1 MGSWLG
7 DVRFALRQ
15 LAWSPGF
22 AAAAVAVL
30 ALGIGLNAGMFSLV
44 YAIGFA
50 GRAFPEPDRVVQ
62 LYSSRASEPDSYR
75 AFSYAAYGQLAGTD
89 AFAGVLA
96 HAPALVGV
104 TEGTESRRTFGAI
117 VSRNYFEV
125 LGVPVAAGRGFTA
138 EESRPGQD
146 VPVVVATW
154 AFWQRHNFDPALVGS
169 TVRVNER
176 PFTVVGVTP
185 RGFTGTMSVF
195 GPELFFPLGVF
206 HSVANVF
213 EGGVAPSLDRPDV
226 FQLFLVGRLAPGVSI
241 AAAETRL
248 QPAAAALTAAM
259 PVEYRDA
266 RLSLAPLPRFGT
278 STSPMSEGVVELLGA
293 VMLGLTAAVLLTVCL
308 NLAAMLLARGRA
320 RRKELAIRLALGASR
335 ARVVRQLLIEG
346 LLLSAAGGAI
356 GAALAGWGVGTLHA
370 ALTALL
376 PVSMTLDGLRSPVV
390 GAATA
395 GFCLLA
401 TIWFALGPALHHSR
415 ADVLSDL
422 KAQSG
427 ADPSPR
433 RRWRPR
439 HPLAA
444 AQVALSVALLIA
456 AGLFVR
462 MARTGMAVDLGF
474 DADAT
479 VLAEVDPSLAG
490 YDATRSLAVLGAVER
505 RLATLPGVAAVG
517 VAPVVPMGII
527 HLSRDVRRAGP
538 DLPDGARPATA
549 EEGRAFDAPFN
560 AVNEGYFAAMGVRL
574 LSGRTFTAVE
584 SYDAGAPPVAILD
597 DALARRLWPDGGAL
611 GERIQFETREGD
623 RTAYVVVGIVAPSHW
638 TLFEPELPG
647 AVFLPLARGPHSPA
661 FFHVRGQAATA
672 VGAEA
677 VRQAIREA
685 APGLPLFSAR
695 PFADHVDA
703 SIEFWALN
711 RASVLFAS
719 FGVAAM
725 IVALVGL
732 YGVMAHAVAR
742 RTREIGIRIAVG
754 AEPGAVR
761 RMILGESLATTL
773 GGVAAGVVLGLAVG
787 RLLASVFVDVAA
799 FDLAVF
805 TAAPLAFVGAAV
817 AAAWGPARRATAV
830 NPTTALR
837 AE

>member
-1 MGSWLG
+1 MGSWFG
-7 DVRFALRQ
+7 DIRYALRQ
-15 LAWSPGF
+15 LASSPGF
-22 AAAAVAVL
+22 TAAAVTVL
-30 ALGIGLNAGMFSLV
+30 ALGIGLNAGMFSVV

-50 GRAFPEPDRVVQ
+50 GRAFADPDRVVQ
-62 LYSSRASEPDSYR
+62 LYSSRTTEPDSYR
-75 AFSYAAYGQLAGTD
+75 AFSYAAYEQLAGTE

-96 HAPALVGV
+96 HVPALVGV
-104 TEGTESRRTFGAI
+104 TEGQESRRTFGVI
-117 VSRNYFEV
+117 VSRNYFDV
-125 LGVPVAAGRGFTA
+125 LGVPLAAGRGFTA
-138 EESRPGQD
+138 DESRPGED

-154 AFWQRHNFDPALVGS
+154 AFWQRHAFDPALVGS

-176 PFTVVGVTP
+176 PFTVVGITP

-213 EGGVAPSLDRPDV
+213 DGGIAPRLDRPGV
-226 FQLFLVGRLAPGVSI
+226 FQLFLVGRLAPDVSI
-241 AAAETRL
+241 EAATTRL
-248 QPAAAALTAAM
+248 QSAAAALAATM
-259 PVEYRDA
+259 PVDYRDA
-266 RLSLAPLPRFGT
+266 RLTLAPLPRFGT
-278 STSPMSEGVVELLGA
+278 STSPSDEGAVALLGA
-293 VMLGLTAAVLLTVCL
+293 LMLGLTAAVLLTVCL
-308 NLAAMLLARGRA
+308 NLAAMLLARGRV
-320 RRKELAIRLALGASR
+320 RRKELAVRLALGASR
-335 ARVVRQLLIEG
+335 LRVVRQLLVEG

-356 GAALAGWGVGTLHA
+356 GAGLAGSGVG
-370 ALTALL
+370 ALQGAFTALL
-376 PVSMTLDGLRSPVV
+376 PVSLSLDGLRSPVV

-401 TIWFALGPALHHSR
+401 AVGFALGPALHHSR
-415 ADVLSDL
+415 ADVLTDL
-422 KAQSG
+422 KAQPG
-427 ADPSPR
+427 TDPSPR
-433 RRWRPR
+433 RRWWPR
-439 HPLAA
+439 HPLVA
-444 AQVALSVALLIA
+444 AQVALSVALLVA

-517 VAPVVPMGII
+517 VAPVVPLGVI

-538 DLPDGARPATA
+538 DLPDGARPATPDQ
-549 EEGRAFDAPFN
+549 GRAFDAPFN
-560 AVNEGYFAAMGVRL
+560 AVNQGYFAAMGVRL
-574 LSGRTFTAVE
+574 LAGRTFTDVE
-584 SYDAGAPPVAILD
+584 SYDAAAPPVAILD
-597 DALARRLWPDGGAL
+597 EALARRLWPAGGAL
-611 GERIQFETREGD
+611 GERIQFQTREGD

-638 TLFEPELPG
+638 TLFEAELPG
-647 AVFLPLARGPHSPA
+647 AVFVPLARGPHSPA
-661 FFHVRGQAATA
+661 FLHVRGAAA
-672 VGAEA
+672 MPPGADA

-685 APGLPLFSAR
+685 APGLPLFTAR
-695 PFADHVDA
+695 PFPDHVDG

-711 RASVLFAS
+711 RASALFAS
-719 FGVAAM
+719 FGVVAM
-725 IVALVGL
+725 VVALVGL

-773 GGVAAGVVLGLAVG
+773 GGVVAGVLLGLAVG
-787 RLLASVFVDVAA
+787 QLLASVFVDVAA
-799 FDLAVF
+799 FDVAVF
-805 TAAPLAFVGAAV
+805 TAAPLAFVVAAT

-830 NPTTALR
+830 SPTVALR